1 MASYGDLTQSPALT
15 ELFSAKMYCYQA
27 SMITFCF
34 RKVSKIPFGPMTLAL
49 LIDQHLSDTEK
60 EVWVGLQKLFKHMC
74 AEYQRIHA
82 KPLLSKDWRRDDV
95 KIFEMWARFR
105 VQPRTGQPLKKLG
118 YAAWDDG
125 HFFKSDYQEQIDSV
139 LCKIQDFGL
148 LTGIQEVI
156 KEASA
161 IYGANIDVSGGLE

>member
-1 MASYGDLTQSPALT
+1 
-15 ELFSAKMYCYQA
+15 
-27 SMITFCF
+27 
-34 RKVSKIPFGPMTLAL
+34 MTLAL